1 MEVAQKRKTEKC
13 KDGRSKISLSNILQY
28 LQFPCVRR
36 ATLFVNTTQS
46 LTQKFEIEMV
56 QGSVMHRQR
65 LPPSFD
71 AVTTRRGTQEVR
83 LSDRVA
89 NYERNEAGCNF
100 ASTKLTANFR
110 RYRGKFQCQRTDG
123 NILRLIR
130 REF

>member
-83 LSDRVA
+83 LSGRVA
-89 NYERNEAGCNF
+89 NYERNEAGC
-100 ASTKLTANFR
+100 K
-110 RYRGKFQCQRTDG
+110 
-123 NILRLIR
+123 LRLDEING
-130 REF
+130 EFSPIPWEISMPENGWKHPSIN